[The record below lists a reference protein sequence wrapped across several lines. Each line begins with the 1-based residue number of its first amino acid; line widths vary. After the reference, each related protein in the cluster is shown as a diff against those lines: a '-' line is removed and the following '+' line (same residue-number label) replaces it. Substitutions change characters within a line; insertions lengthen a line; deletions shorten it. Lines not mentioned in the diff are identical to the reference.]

1 MKIIY
6 EGTVGSY
13 NFQMV
18 DDSIIEVWGFDNE
31 RPESFIYL
39 KEGSIKNEKEFHL
52 EISYWHMNNCF
63 G

>member
-6 EGTVGSY
+6 EASVGSY
-13 NFQMV
+13 SFQMT

-39 KEGSIKNEKEFHL
+39 KEGSVKTEKDFHQ
-52 EISYWHMNNCF
+52 EISYWCINN
-63 G
+63 GI